1 MIHSL
6 RKLDARRQM
15 RSGATLVETAIV
27 LGVLLFMITGVLQLG
42 ISTLHSNVVSDAA
55 RRLAREACVH
65 GSMAEPSRATWG
77 PVAIS
82 GTATDGSDYAA
93 TILSVLPTIS
103 PADVSYELI
112 WLDGDSDPDSRVQAR
127 VVLSESPVIP
137 FLDWL
142 VPAEFTAIS
151 TRQITH

>member
-1 MIHSL
+1 MKQLPI
-6 RKLDARRQM
+6 KQQTRRRS

-65 GSMAEPSRATWG
+65 GTMAEPIRPMWG
-77 PVAIS
+77 PVTVT
-82 GTATDGSDYAA
+82 GTAADGSSYAS
-93 TILSVLPTIS
+93 TIASVLPTIS
-103 PADVSYELI
+103 PGDVSYELI
-112 WLDGDSDPDSRVQAR
+112 WLDGNSEPDSRVQAR

-142 VPAEFTAIS
+142 VPSEFSATS